1 MLKTQM
7 LMCDHL
13 SITMVVL
20 VFHKDLAHSYL
31 VKVVKRVI
39 ASGFRDIVKHSE
51 MIKYLRSDYVY

>member
-7 LMCDHL
+7 SLCDHL

-20 VFHKDLAHSYL
+20 VFHKDLAHSCL
-31 VKVVKRVI
+31 VKAVKRVI
-39 ASGFRDIVKHSE
+39 ASGFMDIFKHVE